1 MAVKNTCLLMSCLVM
16 GMLSWSAH
24 ASPEPTLKSI
34 LKTEYDGHWHQL
46 SFSDLAGQSWNTEG
60 TTLTFSLISENAD
73 LSNVNS
79 FGIKDDGV
87 HTIFAGSDTTS
98 SASVSHV
105 LQDELSGIFFKTDG
119 KQLNQYKLF
128 VNKNG
133 DYAIAFEDTFKKTDR
148 DYNDMVLTM
157 RVNVAAVPEPETVSM
172 MLAGLGLVGA
182 MVRRKNKKTA

>member
-1 MAVKNTCLLMSCLVM
+1 M
-16 GMLSWSAH
+16 
-24 ASPEPTLKSI
+24 
-34 LKTEYDGHWHQL
+34 
-46 SFSDLAGQSWNTEG
+46 
-60 TTLTFSLISENAD
+60 
-73 LSNVNS
+73 
-79 FGIKDDGV
+79 
-87 HTIFAGSDTTS
+87 
-98 SASVSHV
+98 
-105 LQDELSGIFFKTDG
+105 SGIFFKTDG